1 MSTMNLH
8 VPRRASLD
16 SKFSCTSLRTLCS
29 IWWNRYRFKII
40 MQPFSIPSQH
50 HPLPIRKL
58 HTPLGIQLPPP
69 PPPPEGGKSLKWML
83 HPCVATDFGI
93 AGHPPWW
100 IRTAQHCGPKA
111 LNSLHKQWFQH
122 QPINPRCFPTDCD
135 PENTTNIHMHR
146 PKALHSL
153 HKQRFQH
160 QPINESQ
167 VLPNRLWPRKHYRHS
182 YAPHAGRD
190 YTSEHILL

>member
-69 PPPPEGGKSLKWML
+69 PPPPEGGKSRKWLL

-100 IRTAQHCGPKA
+100 ISTAQHCGPKA
-111 LNSLHKQWFQH
+111 LHSLHKQW
-122 QPINPRCFPTDCD
+122 
-135 PENTTNIHMHR
+135 
-146 PKALHSL
+146 
-153 HKQRFQH
+153 FQH